1 MRRSG
6 WRQMKA
12 VDGSYFEASRARLV
26 RRLGEPLYE
35 HGRGDRRRGR
45 VKALT
50 VLAGAGLPVPEGM
63 VLTEEAHEIFL
74 KESGVL
80 EGIKVAA
87 RSEAEPRHKAS
98 EIRSRYGSAPV
109 EAALNQGICHAL
121 IGLGAPEVAVLA
133 DDYEKRALKTIPDV
147 VDAVREAWLT
157 ADGLE
162 WQIEKAAVCEE
173 VPTWP
178 VLIQREISPL
188 YTGWSTVEETPI
200 ETPRVGGRLGGKKV
214 ALFDVEP
221 FGAQSPERKGITRL
235 TLEAASV
242 LGASRGIFWGLEDGI
257 WYVLSAEIEG
267 DEGPVQ
273 GWCS

>member
-1 MRRSG
+1 
-6 WRQMKA
+6 MKA
-12 VDGSYFEASRARLV
+12 VDGSYFDASRDRLV

-35 HGRGDRRRGR
+35 HGRGDGRRGR
-45 VKALT
+45 VKALND
-50 VLAGAGLPVPEGM
+50 LAEAGLPVPEGM
-63 VLTEEAHEIFL
+63 VLTEEAHEVFL

-80 EGIKVAA
+80 EGIKVPAW
-87 RSEAEPRHKAS
+87 REKGPRQKAS

-109 EAALNQGICHAL
+109 EAALNQGICQGL

-133 DDYEKRALKTIPDV
+133 EDYEKRALKTIPDV
-147 VDAVREAWLT
+147 VGAVREAWLS

-178 VLIQREISPL
+178 VLIQRDISPL

-200 ETPRVGGRLGGKKV
+200 DTLEVGDRLGGMKV
-214 ALFDVEP
+214 ALYDVEP

-242 LGASRGIFWGLEDGI
+242 LGASRGIFWGLEGGM
-257 WYVLSAEIEG
+257 WYVLSTQIEG
-267 DEGPVQ
+267 DEKRVQ
-273 GWCS
+273 GRVS